1 MSLVSV
7 GRIFTLVLAGWWVS
21 AAAWAFEGL
30 YREIDWVKELR
41 LSAAQQQQL
50 EAIEERYQPLRK
62 EQMRGCM
69 RAADGLQKMREE
81 MHQVLDVQQREKA
94 RTLMRA
100 QHQQMQLRHT
110 RELAHRLNLPDEQKD
125 ALLQAVTNLQDEYQW
140 PLDIAQHGAARQQ
153 YETLLQAQLN
163 AGQLAQWQQWREQR
177 QYQWAQSDN
186 DKKKKPCRRQQ
197 AE

>member
-30 YREIDWVKELR
+30 HREIDWVKELQ

-50 EAIEERYQPLRK
+50 EVIEERYQPLRK
-62 EQMRGCM
+62 ERTRGCM

-100 QHQQMQLRHT
+100 FSRCCT
-110 RELAHRLNLPDEQKD
+110 SS
-125 ALLQAVTNLQDEYQW
+125 T
-140 PLDIAQHGAARQQ
+140 
-153 YETLLQAQLN
+153 
-163 AGQLAQWQQWREQR
+163 
-177 QYQWAQSDN
+177 
-186 DKKKKPCRRQQ
+186 
-197 AE
+197 

>member
-30 YREIDWVKELR
+30 HREIDWVKELQ

-50 EAIEERYQPLRK
+50 EGIEERYLPMRN
-62 EQMRGCM
+62 EQMRRSM
-69 RAADGLQKMREE
+69 RAVEGFQKLREE
-81 MHQVLDVQQREKA
+81 MHQVLEVQQREKA

-100 QHQQMQLRHT
+100 KHQQMQLRNT

-125 ALLQAVTNLQDEYQW
+125 
-140 PLDIAQHGAARQQ
+140 
-153 YETLLQAQLN
+153 
-163 AGQLAQWQQWREQR
+163 
-177 QYQWAQSDN
+177 
-186 DKKKKPCRRQQ
+186 
-197 AE
+197 